1 MSNAMTVNELV
12 DNGMTA
18 ARAQGQSL
26 SRLGMR
32 VFYGAML
39 PLAIWTCAAPLSMA
53 VVAPAYVKVDLNRRP
68 IQHLEGGIVR
78 EVLVRDGQ
86 HVRAGDPVLRL
97 GDVGVDA
104 DRNRLAYRA
113 VVERAT
119 LARLESEQLRAP
131 SVRLPEDLL
140 EAARRDERVRQ
151 AVDKEAGL
159 FASRR
164 SSLESEVALM
174 RASRGH
180 VASEV
185 GSLRAQI
192 ANIER
197 SLALQRQDLEL
208 NRGLHNDKF
217 ISSAKLSQLEA
228 AVADYAAKADE
239 RRSELAR
246 AGQRIADIDLR
257 IRSLQNA
264 YMQSASDEVKASV
277 ARLTDIDQEM
287 RKTDDAA
294 SRQVVV
300 APAGGEII
308 DLKFS
313 SPGAVVRP
321 GDSIAE
327 IVPSDARLMLEAH
340 IRPEEINHVQL
351 GQKARIK
358 FTALKYR
365 SAPMVEGAVTYIS
378 ADRLVD
384 KATGLAYFSVLVVA
398 RQDSLDAAHDI
409 RLQAGMSAEVY
420 IDGASQTPL
429 EYLAD
434 PVMSTIR
441 KAGRQ
446 M

>member
-1 MSNAMTVNELV
+1 MINAMTFDE
-12 DNGMTA
+12 
-18 ARAQGQSL
+18 ARAAGS
-26 SRLGMR
+26 SAHGHRLGR
-32 VFYGAML
+32 RG
-39 PLAIWTCAAPLSMA
+39 LAIFLLGLVPMAAWVCIAPLSMA

-78 EVLVRDGQ
+78 QVLVRDGQ
-86 HVRAGDPVLRL
+86 RVRAGEPVLVL
-97 GDVGVDA
+97 GDVGVDV

-113 VVERAT
+113 VVERAG
-119 LARLESEQLRAP
+119 LARLESEQLRA
-131 SVRLPEDLL
+131 SVLQFPDDLR
-140 EAARRDERVRQ
+140 EAAHRDPRVEQ
-151 AVDKEAGL
+151 AMAKEAGL

-164 SSLESEVALM
+164 TSLESEVALM
-174 RASRGH
+174 RDQRAQVGNEA
-180 VASEV
+180 VA
-185 GSLRAQI
+185 LRAQI

-208 NRGLHNDKF
+208 NRGLQRDAF
-217 ISSAKLSQLEA
+217 ISAAKLSQLEA
-228 AVADYAAKADE
+228 AVADYASKADE

-246 AGQRIADIDLR
+246 AAGRIADIDLR

-264 YMQSASDEVKASV
+264 YVQTASDEVKVSL
-277 ARLTDIDQEM
+277 ARLTDIDQEV

-300 APAGGEII
+300 APASGEII
-308 DLKFS
+308 DLKFT

-340 IRPEEINHVQL
+340 IRPEEINHVHLQ
-351 GQKARIK
+351 QKARIK

-365 SAPMVEGAVTYIS
+365 GAPMVEGEVTYIS

-384 KATGLAYFSVLVVA
+384 KATGMSYFSVLV
-398 RQDSLDAAHDI
+398 AANDKALSAQHEVT
-409 RLQAGMSAEVY
+409 LQAGMSAEVY
-420 IDGASQTPL
+420 IDGSSQTPL
-429 EYLAD
+429 QYLVE
-434 PVMSTIR
+434 PVMSTFR

-446 M
+446 L

>member
-12 DNGMTA
+12 EDGMTL
-18 ARAQGQSL
+18 ARAQGRDL

-32 VFYGAML
+32 VFYVAMV
-39 PLAIWTCAAPLSMA
+39 PLAVWMCAAPLSMA

-86 HVRAGDPVLRL
+86 RVRAGEPVLRL

-104 DRNRLAYRA
+104 DSNRLAYRA

-119 LARLESEQLRAP
+119 LARLESEQLRAA
-131 SVRLPEDLL
+131 SLRLPEDLL

-151 AVDKEAGL
+151 AVDKETGL

-164 SSLESEVALM
+164 NSLESEVALM

-180 VASEV
+180 VASEI

-208 NRGLHNDKF
+208 NRGLHDDKF
-217 ISSAKLSQLEA
+217 ISSAKLSQIEA

-257 IRSLQNA
+257 IRALQNA
-264 YMQSASDEVKASV
+264 YMQTASDEVKASV

-300 APAGGEII
+300 APASGEII

-327 IVPSDARLMLEAH
+327 IVPSNARLMLEAH

-365 SAPMVEGAVTYIS
+365 SAPMVEGEVTYIS
-378 ADRLVD
+378 GDRLVD
-384 KATGLAYFSVLVVA
+384 KATGQAYFSVLVA
-398 RQDSLDAAHDI
+398 ASQSSLDAAHDI
-409 RLQAGMSAEVY
+409 KLKAGMSGEVY
-420 IDGASQTPL
+420 IDGATQTPL
-429 EYLAD
+429 EYLAE

>member
-1 MSNAMTVNELV
+1 MSNAMAINELV
-12 DNGMTA
+12 DGPLA
-18 ARAQGQSL
+18 AREQGRRL
-26 SRLGMR
+26 SRFGMQ
-32 VFYGAML
+32 VFYAAL
-39 PLAIWTCAAPLSMA
+39 VPLAVWTCVAPLSMA
-53 VVAPAYVKVDLNRRP
+53 VVAPAWVKVDLNRRP

-86 HVRAGDPVLRL
+86 RVRAGDPVLKL

-113 VVERAT
+113 VAERAT
-119 LARLESEQLRAP
+119 LARLESEQLGTG
-131 SVRLPEDLL
+131 SLRLPGDVLD
-140 EAARRDERVRQ
+140 AARGDERIRQ
-151 AVDKEAGL
+151 AVDKESHL

-164 SSLESEVALM
+164 TSLESEVALM
-174 RASRGH
+174 RAQRAH

-208 NRGLHNDKF
+208 NRGLHSDKF
-217 ISSAKLSQLEA
+217 ISSAKLAQIEA
-228 AVADYAAKADE
+228 TVADYAAKVDE

-246 AGQRIADIDLR
+246 ASQRIADIDLR

-264 YMQSASDEVKASV
+264 YVQAASDEVKASV

-287 RKTDDAA
+287 RKTNDAA

-300 APAGGEII
+300 APASGEII
-308 DLKFS
+308 DLKFT
-313 SPGAVVRP
+313 SPGAVLRP

-340 IRPEEINHVQL
+340 IRPEEINHVHL
-351 GQKARIK
+351 RQKARIK

-365 SAPMVEGAVTYIS
+365 SAPMVEGEVTYIS

-384 KATGLAYFSVLVVA
+384 KSTGQAYFSVLVA
-398 RQDSLDAAHDI
+398 ANERSLGAAHDI
-409 RLQAGMSAEVY
+409 KLQAGMSAEVY
-420 IDGASQTPL
+420 IDGATQTPL
-429 EYLAD
+429 QYLVE

-446 M
+446 L